1 MEPFYAAEP
10 DDEVDGVEDVEEPE
24 VDEPDDDEPD
34 DDEPDDDE
42 PDDEESDDPEPD
54 EESDFLAPPR
64 ESVR

>member
-34 DDEPDDDE
+34 D
-42 PDDEESDDPEPD
+42 EESDDPEPD